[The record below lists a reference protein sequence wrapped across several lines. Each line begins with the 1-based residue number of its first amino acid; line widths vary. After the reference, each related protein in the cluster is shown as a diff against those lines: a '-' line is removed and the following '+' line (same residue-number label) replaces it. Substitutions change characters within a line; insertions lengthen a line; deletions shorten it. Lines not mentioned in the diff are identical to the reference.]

1 MELTLSLQSD
11 AISEEALYDITRDL
25 CKTLNQE
32 TEVRATLPE
41 AAPDPGARGAWIPA
55 AIQMA
60 FQGAQMV
67 GDVVGGVVGGVVKD
81 YHHEV
86 LAHSIGLVLGESVLK
101 ILKPLFE
108 RHPSLKATVRDKVGN
123 ERVLDLK
130 SVQRD
135 NLQQTAKDLDQTL
148 IGLS

>member
-1 MELTLSLQSD
+1 MELTLTLQSD
-11 AISEEALYDITRDL
+11 AISEETLYDITRDL
-25 CKTLNQE
+25 CRTLNQE

-41 AAPDPGARGAWIPA
+41 AAPEPGARGAWIPA
-55 AIQMA
+55 VIHII

-67 GDVVGGVVGGVVKD
+67 GGVVKD
-81 YHHEV
+81 YQHDV
-86 LAHSIGLVLGESVLK
+86 LAHSIGLVIGESVL
-101 ILKPLFE
+101 IGLKPIFE

-130 SVQRD
+130 SVQPD
-135 NLQQTAKDLDQTL
+135 NLRQTAKDLDAL